1 MESKIVFGK
10 MIDYYRKKNGFTMEE
25 LGSRLGKTK
34 STISR
39 WISGERYPKIEEVEQ
54 IAVFFDTDV
63 HTLVFGGSENTTTTL
78 TQITDTTAKLEEPR
92 QEKVLTYAQSQ
103 LKEQEQEQEQEQA
116 NDNVLQF
123 PVSKVIDELEEE
135 PKKDVDIQ
143 LLACAGHGTINF
155 DKENPI
161 ETVVLPENNVPSYY
175 DYACKIVGSSMEPMY
190 HDGEVIFLR
199 RSPNIRNNMI
209 AVVEI
214 NDQCFLKKMTREG
227 NKLRLISLNDE
238 VDTNGDPIF
247 PDFYADAN
255 DDIYIVGEVIK

>member
-1 MESKIVFGK
+1 MNHNIIGRQI
-10 MIDYYRKKNGFTMEE
+10 MLLRKKYGLTQEDLALK
-25 LGSRLGKTK
+25 LGYSKQ
-34 STISR
+34 TISNWETGLKTPR
-39 WISGERYPKIEEVEQ
+39 MGAIQKISDLFNVSKSFIIDGDHP
-54 IAVFFDTDV
+54 
-63 HTLVFGGSENTTTTL
+63 STTL
-78 TQITDTTAKLEEPR
+78 NKINDTSAKLEEPR

-103 LKEQEQEQEQEQA
+103 LKEQEQEQEQEH
-116 NDNVLQF
+116 DNVLQF

-143 LLACAGHGTINF
+143 LLACAGHGTLNF

-161 ETVVLPENNVPSYY
+161 ETVVLPENNIPSYY

-199 RSPNIRNNMI
+199 KSPNIRNNMI

-227 NKLRLISLNDE
+227 DKLRLISLNDE
-238 VDTNGDPIF
+238 VDTNGDPLF